1 MDWMKFSKFA
11 VAIGFA
17 LGSAFATNTNLT
29 PNDDFVSAMT
39 AAKAGD
45 TLFFAAGTYKVPYSA
60 GEKNTIVL
68 KNSGTASAPIVFYAA
83 GHAKAV
89 IDFQFPELTY
99 VQDSYGL
106 SMTGSYYELHGIGIT
121 RAGYQGAYVTGSY
134 NSFYNCSF
142 FENRNSGLEINK
154 GGNHTM
160 VVNVDSYRNY
170 DPKKKGGMAD
180 GFASKQK
187 QGPGNTFINCRSWE
201 NSDDGFDFYDSPESV
216 MVYDSWTFRNGV
228 NVFGYP
234 DSIWDVNGNG
244 FKLGGLSQQSNS
256 RCTRCVSFDNIAKGF
271 DQNNNTG
278 GITVEQSIGFRNG
291 INFGMGGTLNAGQK
305 HALRNNISYKGK
317 SGDSF
322 TSGSIETTNAWNLS
336 VNVSDADFVSLDT
349 SLATAARDED
359 GKIPMAGLFELVS
372 ESDLIDKGT
381 DIGYAYVGSAPDL
394 GPFEYGAYSS
404 SSEAYS
410 SSSEAYSSSAEETT
424 RIVKQTP
431 KRSPSKQAKY
441 FDALGKRV
449 RNLVKKALF

>member
-1 MDWMKFSKFA
+1 MKFSKLAAAFGLTL
-11 VAIGFA
+11 IGA
-17 LGSAFATNTNLT
+17 GSAFATNTNLT
-29 PNDDFVSAMT
+29 PDDDFVSAMT

-60 GEKNTIVL
+60 GAKNTIVL
-68 KNSGTASAPIVFYAA
+68 KNSGTVSAPIVFYAA

-99 VQDSYGL
+99 VQNSYGL

-121 RAGYQGAYVTGSY
+121 HAGYQGAYVTGSY

-180 GFASKQK
+180 GFASKQT
-187 QGPGNTFINCRSWE
+187 QGAGNTFINCRAWE

-244 FKLGGLSQQSNS
+244 FKMGGLQQQANS
-256 RCTRCVSFDNIAKGF
+256 RCTRCVAFDNVAKGF

-278 GITVEQSIGFRNG
+278 GITVEQSIGYRNG
-291 INFGMGGTLNAGQK
+291 INFGMGGSLNDGQK

-317 SGDSF
+317 NGDSF
-322 TSGSIETTNAWNLS
+322 TSGSEEVSNAWNLS
-336 VNVSDADFVSLDT
+336 VQVSDADFVSLDT
-349 SLATAARDED
+349 SLATAARDAN
-359 GKIPMAGLFELVS
+359 GKVPMAGLFELAS
-372 ESDLIDKGT
+372 GSDLIDKGT
-381 DIGYAYVGSAPDL
+381 DIGYEYVGSAPDL
-394 GPFEYGAYSS
+394 GPFEYSATESS
-404 SSEAYS
+404 ST
-410 SSSEAYSSSAEETT
+410 EETT
-424 RIVKQTP
+424 RVVKQTP
-431 KRSPSKQAKY
+431 SSPLSKQTRH
-441 FDALGKRV
+441 FDALGKAIRKT
-449 RNLVKKALF
+449 VKKAVFSY